1 MKGGGG
7 ILRKKEI
14 VLPGQKQ
21 LYKMDLNHF
30 QNMPSLSPIP
40 YNGYWPVPL
49 ETLAFF
55 FFFFEGYV
63 LGGKL
68 TEQQELYSSRSSC

>member
-1 MKGGGG
+1 
-7 ILRKKEI
+7 
-14 VLPGQKQ
+14 
-21 LYKMDLNHF
+21 MDLNHF

-55 FFFFEGYV
+55 FEGYV
-63 LGGKL
+63 LGGKI
-68 TEQQELYSSRSSC
+68 TEQQELYSSRSSFWKGMSAMKSTYRL